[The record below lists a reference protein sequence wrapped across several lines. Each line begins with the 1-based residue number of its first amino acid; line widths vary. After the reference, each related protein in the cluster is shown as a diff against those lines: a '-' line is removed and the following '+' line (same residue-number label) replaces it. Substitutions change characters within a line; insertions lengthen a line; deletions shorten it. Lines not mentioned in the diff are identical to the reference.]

1 MIPEAGAF
9 CVKSTPDSWPRP
21 EQLKIDSIR
30 AGPTNFILA
39 NKFTPKNVLFW
50 PDANS
55 KFVFDSFLVMGL
67 FLLVEEIQNASSDAN
82 GHKWFET

>member
-1 MIPEAGAF
+1 MRPGLFASSPLLTPGPGLNS
-9 CVKSTPDSWPRP
+9 STLTASELVR
-21 EQLKIDSIR
+21 QTSYS
-30 AGPTNFILA
+30 A